1 MHCLAL
7 NNQESQVFLI
17 WSVRM
22 VCLMWLGLM
31 AVSLPFFDVHTVKA
45 LWGSYMLMK
54 TMVT

>member
-17 WSVRM
+17 WSIRM